1 MMQPPYS
8 LQRQRGVTLIELM
21 VTMAITM
28 FLIAAAAY
36 VYLGTRETQ
45 RAIDRNSSNT
55 ETGTFVLQLI
65 GRDIMKSGFYPANIS
80 RVTPDEG
87 FPKLSYYP
95 PIKLA
100 ENSALAT
107 DWTPPTPTA
116 VYISGLFGCDGARYD
131 PTASPPCVVPTST
144 VQGEPVPDSL
154 VINYFT
160 NDTMDVNSSD
170 RFDCTGADVTNTV
183 STSNNNRRN
192 TANSN
197 LSPLQ
202 PLFVSNRYAISDA
215 KKTQIDGQEVTTR
228 SLACVGNGSGD
239 NAGSSG
245 LPYQPMVQGIEDMQI
260 TYGVFATTAPSSDN
274 MARRTPD
281 KYLTATDVNTLPN
294 VSVETGALGIASL
307 PPWSR
312 VVSVRICV
320 MAKSIGASPKIAAP
334 TAAERKYID
343 CNGVEQTQDVSDKS
357 LRKRFVQEFAVRNR
371 LNQSY

>member
-1 MMQPPYS
+1 MMQLHLPI
-8 LQRQRGVTLIELM
+8 QRQRGVTLIELM
-21 VTMAITM
+21 VTIAITM
-28 FLIAAAAY
+28 FLVAAAAY

-45 RAIDRNSSNT
+45 RAIDRNGSNT

-80 RVTPDEG
+80 RITSDEG
-87 FPKLSYYP
+87 FPKLTYYP

-107 DWTPPTPTA
+107 DWTPPAPTA
-116 VYISGLFGCDGARYD
+116 VYLSGLFGCDGARYD
-131 PTASPPCVVPTST
+131 PTSSPPCGTPTS
-144 VQGEPVPDSL
+144 GAPDS
-154 VINYFT
+154 VVVNFFT
-160 NDTMDVNSSD
+160 NDTMDVNAGD
-170 RFDCTGADVTNTV
+170 RFDCTGADVTNDV

-192 TANSN
+192 TANPS

-215 KKTQIDGQEVTTR
+215 KNTEIDGQEVTTR

-245 LPYQPMVQGIEDMQI
+245 IPYQPMVQGVEDMQI
-260 TYGVFATTAPSSDN
+260 TYGVFATTAPSADN

-281 KYLTATDVNTLPN
+281 KYLTATQVSALSS
-294 VSVETGALGIASL
+294 VSVETGALGIATL

-312 VVSVRICV
+312 VVSVRVCV
-320 MAKSIGASPKIAAP
+320 MAKSLGASPKVAA
-334 TAAERKYID
+334 ASDAERKYID
-343 CNGVEQTQDVSDKS
+343 CNGVEKIQEASDKS